1 MSNQDKTPA
10 GITTSR
16 KYRANLWPSWML
28 PAAFFLFLIVL
39 WQIVTMIGNV
49 PSYVV
54 PAPTD
59 IWAAAVRNAQRGIY
73 PPHLYATMQSVVIG
87 YSTGV
92 LAGVILGTIFVEVRL
107 IERLFFPLVVALQS
121 VPKVALAPL
130 FVMWFGYGF
139 TSKVI
144 TVTLLCL
151 FPVLVN
157 TVTGLKS
164 ADPDRVALIRA
175 MTGNRFQV
183 FRYVKLPSAA
193 GHIFAAMQVSVVMAL
208 IGALVAEFVGSD
220 RGLGIL
226 IQNGQLN
233 LDTPGI
239 FVILIMLSLLGITCT
254 SIVRM
259 VQRKVVFWESK
270 SDRPLDMN

>member
-1 MSNQDKTPA
+1 MSDQD
-10 GITTSR
+10 TSLER
-16 KYRANLWPSWML
+16 KAHANGRRAFSAPSWLL
-28 PAAFFLFLIVL
+28 PAAFFVFLILL
-39 WQIVTMIGNV
+39 WQVVTMVGNV

-54 PAPTD
+54 PAPSD
-59 IWAAAVRNAQRGIY
+59 IWTAAVRNAQRGIY
-73 PPHLYATMQSVVIG
+73 PPHFFATMQSVLIG
-87 YSTGV
+87 YTTGV
-92 LAGVILGTIFVEVRL
+92 LAGIILGTLFAEIRL
-107 IERLFFPLVVALQS
+107 VERLVFPLVVALQS

-239 FVILIMLSLLGITCT
+239 FVILIMLSLIGITST
-254 SIVRM
+254 TIVRY

-270 SDRPLDMN
+270 SDRPVDMN

>member
-1 MSNQDKTPA
+1 MSDQDQTRA
-10 GITTSR
+10 GTAAPKNRRSF
-16 KYRANLWPSWML
+16 AVPGWLL
-28 PAAFFLFLIVL
+28 PTAFFVFLILL
-39 WQIVTMIGNV
+39 WQVVTTVGDV

-59 IWAAAVRNAQRGIY
+59 IWTSAVRNAQRGIY

-87 YSTGV
+87 YTSGV
-92 LAGVILGTIFVEVRL
+92 LAGIILGALFAEIRL
-107 IERLFFPLVVALQS
+107 IERLIFPLVVALQS

-239 FVILIMLSLLGITCT
+239 FVILIMLSFLGIACT
-254 SIVRM
+254 TLVRL
-259 VQRKVVFWESK
+259 VQKKVVFWENK
-270 SDRPLDMN
+270 TDRPMDIH

>member
-1 MSNQDKTPA
+1 MTNPDKTLARAAP
-10 GITTSR
+10 SR
-16 KYRANLWPSWML
+16 TRRVILWPSWVL
-28 PAAFFLFLIVL
+28 PTLFFLFLIGL
-39 WQIVTMIGNV
+39 WQVVTTVGDV

-59 IWAAAVRNAQRGIY
+59 IWVAALRNAQRGIY
-73 PPHLYATMQSVVIG
+73 LPHFYATMKSVVIG

-92 LAGVILGTIFVEVRL
+92 IAGIVLGTIFAEVRL
-107 IERLFFPLVVALQS
+107 IERLIFPLIVALQS

-151 FPVLVN
+151 FPVLIN

-164 ADPDRVALIRA
+164 ADPDRVSLIRA
-175 MTGNRFQV
+175 MTGNRWQV

-239 FVILIMLSLLGITCT
+239 FVILIMLSLLGIAFT
-254 SIVRM
+254 SIVRL

-270 SDRPLDMN
+270 SDRPVEVN

>member
-1 MSNQDKTPA
+1 MIIQHAPVVGTKNKKRPWIFYLP
-10 GITTSR
+10 GW
-16 KYRANLWPSWML
+16 LL
-28 PAAFFLFLIVL
+28 PASFFVFLIVL
-39 WQIVTMIGNV
+39 WQIVTMVGEV

-59 IWAAAVRNAQRGIY
+59 IWTAAVRNLQRGIY
-73 PPHLYATMQSVVIG
+73 PPHLFATMQSVLIG
-87 YSTGV
+87 YTTGV
-92 LAGVILGTIFVEVRL
+92 LSGIILGTIFAEVRV
-107 IERLFFPLVVALQS
+107 IERLVFPLVVALQS

-164 ADPDRVALIRA
+164 ADPDRVSLIKA
-175 MTGNRFQV
+175 MTGNRLQV
-183 FRYVKLPSAA
+183 FRYVKLPTAA
-193 GHIFAAMQVSVVMAL
+193 GHILAAMQVSVVLAL

-239 FVILIMLSLLGITCT
+239 FVILIILSLIGIIST
-254 SIVRM
+254 SIVRFA
-259 VQRKVVFWESK
+259 QRKIVFWESGR
-270 SDRPLDMN
+270 DRPAGEN